1 MAWNWTKPTKGV
13 GCAFMHTV
21 GRSVLETGAPNA
33 FENLKYDN
41 RDDLQ
46 VHYHTKRWVFR
57 K

>member
-1 MAWNWTKPTKGV
+1 
-13 GCAFMHTV
+13 MHTV